1 MLLAFSAC
9 VISSLTM
16 ETVASEAKTEPTG
29 ITEILNVE
37 ERIAQR
43 RSTLPSMDLPD
54 ASGGIPFSKNSSFV
68 EANVVADPKLW
79 NHRFTGTFITPVAN
93 GAEEEKSLTSASLKV
108 DRPSTPEVSC
118 CSLFFS

>member
-1 MLLAFSAC
+1 
-9 VISSLTM
+9 M
-16 ETVASEAKTEPTG
+16 ETVVSEAKTEPTG

-43 RSTLPSMDLPD
+43 RSTLPSLDLPE

-68 EANVVADPKLW
+68 EANVVADPNVW
-79 NHRFTGTFITPVAN
+79 NHRFTGTFTTPVAN
-93 GAEEEKSLTSASLKV
+93 VAAEEKSLTSTSLKP
-108 DRPSTPEVSC
+108 DRPPTPEVSC